1 MGNSDVRQ
9 RPFIGRPA
17 MTALFSAENQKI
29 GALTESRVAYAY
41 YSYIQKKPCCLCFN
55 APVFSLEVIK
65 IGASDYFEN
74 A

>member
-1 MGNSDVRQ
+1 
-9 RPFIGRPA
+9 
-17 MTALFSAENQKI
+17 MTAFFSAENQKI

-41 YSYIQKKPCCLCFN
+41 YSHIQKKPCCLCFN

-65 IGASDYFEN
+65 IGASDYFED

>member
-1 MGNSDVRQ
+1 
-9 RPFIGRPA
+9 

-41 YSYIQKKPCCLCFN
+41 YSHIQKKPCCLCFN
-55 APVFSLEVIK
+55 APVFSFEVIK